1 MYYAFPNTALTVLLI
16 EKIGTC
22 TCNELVDKTYVAGY
36 LD

>member
-1 MYYAFPNTALTVLLI
+1 MPFLMTVLLI